1 MQYKLYNQ
9 NKVDGKFQGHEFR
22 RISIDAVSDNVDE
35 FIKAFNEELANV
47 DWRLKIGIEFP
58 DAGTTMYIVE
68 YGDYDDE
75 KNCPYHGLYGVTSLT
90 YRIEQIEGF
99 RKPTQEEKELS
110 DYYHG
115 KGERWEKML
124 EALKQKKQNKSKKK
138 QEKSKW
144 KIRCRK

>member
-1 MQYKLYNQ
+1 MQYKLYHW

-22 RISIDAVSDNVDE
+22 RISMDVVPSDIDE
-35 FIKAFNEELANV
+35 FIKVFNEKLANV

-68 YGDYDDE
+68 YGDYDDKKRE
-75 KNCPYHGLYGVTSLT
+75 CPYRGLYGVTRLT
-90 YRIEQIEGF
+90 NRIEQIEGF
-99 RKPTQEEKELS
+99 RKPTPEEIELS

-138 QEKSKW
+138 
-144 KIRCRK
+144 